1 MNTTVT
7 IVEILVVGLFGCAW
21 LSLAAMRAAGIE
33 WSLVA
38 DSLQRWQHWS
48 TAATAIGTLVAYQFG
63 WLINGLS
70 RRLMWGF
77 EKSERDL
84 VFGGSEQY
92 DFARAIVFQNSS
104 PRVNDDLA
112 LEQSVIRLA
121 RGGVIN
127 FSIIGLLV
135 MTSGAGR
142 PGVSAG
148 VVFLILALG
157 SALQWRHRNGRYYK
171 HLADYAGVTSHQP
184 PQPPSGVDVA
194 S

>member
-48 TAATAIGTLVAYQFG
+48 TAATAIGTLVSYQFG

-84 VFGGSEQY
+84 VLVGRNNTIS
-92 DFARAIVFQNSS
+92 
-104 PRVNDDLA
+104 
-112 LEQSVIRLA
+112 LA
-121 RGGVIN
+121 RLSFKIARRA
-127 FSIIGLLV
+127 S
-135 MTSGAGR
+135 MTT
-142 PGVSAG
+142 
-148 VVFLILALG
+148 
-157 SALQWRHRNGRYYK
+157 WRWSSR
-171 HLADYAGVTSHQP
+171 
-184 PQPPSGVDVA
+184 
-194 S
+194 